1 LSRGKAGEVAG
12 PRWPSEPAAPPIA
25 VCPIPPVAYDRSGQ
39 QVRLPIP
46 DPGPSM
52 PHPESPRVPD
62 IREVLANRIAILD
75 GAMGTMVHALA
86 LDELGFRGERFAD
99 HGRDLKNCIDVLTLT
114 QGDAIRGIHA
124 AYLEAG
130 ADIVETNTF
139 GATSVALADFGLQ
152 HHTREMN
159 LVAARLAREAADAW
173 TARTPGQPR
182 FVAGSIGPTNKQ
194 LSIAGNVAD
203 PGHRD
208 VTFEQMV
215 AAYREQIEALIE
227 GGVDLLLA
235 ETAFDTLVLKA
246 CLHAIERVFA
256 DGGRQ
261 VPVMASFTVFEGGR
275 TLSAQTVEAC
285 WTSISHV
292 DLLSAGINCALGP
305 EKLRTHVA
313 DLSRITPRF
322 VSCYPN
328 AGLPNALGGF
338 DETPEMMA
346 GVLKEF
352 AEAGW
357 LNVVG
362 GCCGTTPA
370 HIKAIADVMRQY
382 PPRKPVAPPRRSRYS
397 GLEMLEIR
405 PESSFTIVGERTNV
419 TGSRAFARLIREER
433 YEEALGVAR
442 QQVENGANIIDVNVD
457 EGMLDGPAVMTKF
470 LTLLSSE
477 PEIAKVPIMVDS
489 SRFEVLEAGLKCVQ
503 GKGIANSISLKEG
516 EEVFLKHA
524 RIVRRLGA
532 AAVVMAFDEEGQA
545 TDVDRRVAICERAY
559 RLLTEQAGFPPEDI
573 IFDPNILTV
582 ATGLEEHARY
592 ALNFIEATRIIKERM
607 PLVKVSGGVSN
618 ISFSFRGNEVVRES
632 MHACFLYHAIRA
644 GMEMGIVNAG
654 QLAVYEEIEPELKT
668 RIEDVLFDRKPDA
681 TERLVEFAETVKKQ
695 EGGGQTQADAWR
707 SLDVESRLTHALVK
721 GIVDHVEA
729 DVDEA
734 RGHYPTSLEIIEGP
748 LMRGMQVVGDLFG
761 EGKMFLPQVVKSAR
775 VMKKAV
781 NHLLPHMEAE
791 RAASGAAQAK
801 RGRVL
806 MATVKGDVHD
816 IGKNIVGVVLGCNN
830 YEVVD
835 LGVMVPCTKIID
847 EALRNEVD
855 VVGLSGL
862 ITPSLDEMVQ
872 VAREFE
878 HAKLKM
884 PLLIGG
890 ATTSARHTA
899 VKIAPAYSGAVI
911 HVSDASRAAGVV
923 EKLLNPA
930 SREGFAQANRAAQ
943 ARDVENF
950 RRRQETKLV
959 SYATA
964 CAKRWTT
971 DWAAAP
977 IDVPEF
983 LGVRTL
989 EKIPLADLVP
999 YIDWSP
1005 FFMSWELKGKYPAI
1019 FTDPVVGAE
1028 ARKLHADATR
1038 MLDEIIR
1045 DDLLVAKA
1053 AYGFFPANSVGDDI
1067 AVYADESRT
1076 TEVGRVHTLRQQ
1088 WERQGQDV
1096 FHALADFVAPAE
1108 SGRHDYLGG
1117 FAVTAGH
1124 GCEELCRKYD
1134 ADHDD
1139 YSSILAKALADR
1151 LAEAAAE
1158 WLHAQARLEWG
1169 YGRAERLS
1177 SEDLIE
1183 EKYRGIRP
1191 APGYP
1196 ACPDHTEKR
1205 SLFAWLDAE
1214 GRAGMTLTE
1223 SCAMLPAASV
1233 SGLYFAHPESRYF
1246 AVDRITREQVEVYA
1260 VRKGMPVSE
1269 IERWLAPNLGYDA

>member
-1 LSRGKAGEVAG
+1 M
-12 PRWPSEPAAPPIA
+12 PAD
-25 VCPIPPVAYDRSGQ
+25 DRSDLL
-39 QVRLPIP
+39 RA
-46 DPGPSM
+46 
-52 PHPESPRVPD
+52 
-62 IREVLANRIAILD
+62 VLADRIAILD
-75 GAMGTMVHALA
+75 GAMGTMVHQLA
-86 LDELGFRGERFAD
+86 LDEAGFRGARFAD
-99 HGRDLKNCIDVLTLT
+99 HHRDLKNCIDVLTLT
-114 QGDAIRGIHA
+114 QGDAIRRIHA

-159 LVAARLAREAADAW
+159 LAAAALARAAADAA
-173 TARTPGQPR
+173 TAKTPDRPR

-208 VTFEQMV
+208 VTFDQMV
-215 AAYREQIEALIE
+215 AAYREQIEALID
-227 GGVDLLLA
+227 GGVDILLA

-246 CLHAIERVFA
+246 CLHAIEQVFSNL
-256 DGGRQ
+256 GRKL
-261 VPVMASFTVFEGGR
+261 PVMASFTIFDGGR

-285 WTSISHV
+285 WTSIAHI

-313 DLSRITPRF
+313 DLARITPRL

-346 GVLKEF
+346 TVLREF
-352 AEAGW
+352 AAAGW
-357 LNVVG
+357 LNIVG

-370 HIKAIADVMRQY
+370 HIAAIADVMRNY
-382 PPRKPVAPPRRSRYS
+382 PPRQPAPPPRRSRYS

-419 TGSRAFARLIREER
+419 TGSRAFARLIKEER

-457 EGMLDGPAVMTKF
+457 EGMLDGVKVMTKF

-477 PEIAKVPIMVDS
+477 PEISRVPIMIDS

-503 GKGIANSISLKEG
+503 GKGIVNSISLKEG
-516 EEVFLKHA
+516 EEKFLEHA
-524 RIVRRLGA
+524 RIVRSHGA
-532 AAVVMAFDEEGQA
+532 AVVVMAFDEEGQA

-559 RLLTEQAGFPPEDI
+559 RLLTERAGFPAEDI

-582 ATGLEEHARY
+582 ATGIEEHNRY
-592 ALNFIEATRIIKERM
+592 AVNFIEATRRIKAAM
-607 PLVKVSGGVSN
+607 PAVKVSGGVSN
-618 ISFSFRGNEVVRES
+618 ISFSFRGNEVVREA
-632 MHACFLYHAIRA
+632 MHSCFLYHAIQA

-654 QLAVYEEIEPELKT
+654 QLAVYEEIEPPLKE
-668 RIEDVLFDRKPDA
+668 RIEDVLFDRRPDA

-695 EGGGQTQADAWR
+695 EGGGTAQADAWR
-707 SLDVESRLTHALVK
+707 SLDVEARLGHALVK
-721 GIVDHVEA
+721 GIVDHIDADVEA
-729 DVDEA
+729 A
-734 RGHYPTSLEIIEGP
+734 RQHYATSLEIIEGP
-748 LMRGMQVVGDLFG
+748 LMRGMQTVGDLFG

-775 VMKKAV
+775 VMKRAV
-781 NHLLPHMEAE
+781 NFLLPHMEAE
-791 RAASGAAQAK
+791 RLASGTTQAK

-847 EALRNEVD
+847 EAIRNEVD
-855 VVGLSGL
+855 IVGLSGL

-878 HAKLKM
+878 HAGLKM

-899 VKIAPAYSGAVI
+899 VKIAPQYSGPVV
-911 HVSDASRAAGVV
+911 HVNDASRAAGVV
-923 EKLLNPA
+923 DKLLSPTA
-930 SREGFAQANRAAQ
+930 RDEFVQSTRQAQ

-959 SYATA
+959 PYATA

-971 DWAAAP
+971 DWATAP

-989 EKIPLADLVP
+989 ARIPLGELIP
-999 YIDWSP
+999 FIDWSP
-1005 FFMSWELKGKYPAI
+1005 FFLSWELKGKHPAI
-1019 FTDPVVGAE
+1019 FADPVVGAE
-1028 ARKLHADATR
+1028 ARKLHADALR
-1038 MLDEIIR
+1038 MLDEIVR
-1045 DDLLVAKA
+1045 DDALVAKA
-1053 AYGFFPANSVGDDI
+1053 AYGFFPANAAGDDI
-1067 AVYADESRT
+1067 ILYTDETRT
-1076 TEVGRVHTLRQQ
+1076 AERGRVHTLRQQ

-1096 FHALADFVAPAE
+1096 FHALADFVAPVE
-1108 SGRHDYLGG
+1108 SGRADYLGA
-1117 FAVTAGH
+1117 FACTAGH
-1124 GCEELCRKYD
+1124 GCEELCRRYD

-1151 LAEAAAE
+1151 LAEACAE
-1158 WLHAQARLEWG
+1158 WLHAKVRREWG
-1169 YGRAERLS
+1169 FGRQENLAP
-1177 SEDLIE
+1177 EDLIDE
-1183 EKYRGIRP
+1183 RYRGIRP

-1205 SLFAWLDAE
+1205 SLFAWLDA
-1214 GRAGMTLTE
+1214 GAGAGMTLTE

-1246 AVDRITREQVEVYA
+1246 AVDRITREQVEAYA
-1260 VRKGMPVSE
+1260 ARKGMPVAE
-1269 IERWLAPNLGYDA
+1269 VEKWLTPNLGYDP

>member
-1 LSRGKAGEVAG
+1 MPASSRA
-12 PRWPSEPAAPPIA
+12 
-25 VCPIPPVAYDRSGQ
+25 DLLRS
-39 QVRLPIP
+39 
-46 DPGPSM
+46 
-52 PHPESPRVPD
+52 
-62 IREVLANRIAILD
+62 VLADRIAILD
-75 GAMGTMVHALA
+75 GAMGTMVHQLA
-86 LDELGFRGERFAD
+86 LDESGFRGVRFAD
-99 HGRDLKNCIDVLTLT
+99 HHRDLKNCIDVLTLT

-139 GATSVALADFGLQ
+139 GATSIALADFGLQ

-159 LVAARLAREAADAW
+159 LVAASLARAAADAA
-173 TARTPGQPR
+173 TAKTPDRPR

-194 LSIAGNVAD
+194 LSISGNVAD

-208 VTFEQMV
+208 VTFDQMV
-215 AAYREQIEALIE
+215 AGYREQIEALID

-246 CLHAIERVFA
+246 CLHAIEQVFS
-256 DGGRQ
+256 DLGRTL
-261 VPVMASFTVFEGGR
+261 PVMASFTIFEGGR

-285 WTSISHV
+285 WTSISHI

-313 DLSRITPRF
+313 DLSRITPRL

-346 GVLKEF
+346 SVLKEF

-357 LNVVG
+357 LNIVG

-370 HIKAIADVMRQY
+370 HIAAIADVMRNY
-382 PPRKPVAPPRRSRYS
+382 PPRTPAAPPRRSRYS

-419 TGSRAFARLIREER
+419 TGSRAFARLIKEER

-457 EGMLDGPAVMTKF
+457 EGMLDGVKVMTKF

-477 PEIAKVPIMVDS
+477 PEISRVPIMIDS
-489 SRFEVLEAGLKCVQ
+489 SRFEVLEAGLKCIQ
-503 GKGIANSISLKEG
+503 GKGIVNSISLKEG
-516 EEVFLKHA
+516 EAKFLEHA
-524 RIVRRLGA
+524 AVVRSHGA
-532 AAVVMAFDEEGQA
+532 AVVVMAFDEEGQA
-545 TDVDRRVAICERAY
+545 TDVERRVAICKRAY
-559 RLLTEQAGFPPEDI
+559 RLLTEQAGFEPEDI

-582 ATGLEEHARY
+582 ATGIEEHNRY
-592 ALNFIEATRIIKERM
+592 AVNFLEATRQIKAAM
-607 PLVKVSGGVSN
+607 PAVKVSGGVSN
-618 ISFSFRGNEVVRES
+618 ISFSFRGNEVVREA
-632 MHACFLYHAIRA
+632 MHSCFLYHAIRA

-654 QLAVYEEIEPELKT
+654 QLAVYEEIEPQLKE
-668 RIEDVLFDRKPDA
+668 RIEDVLFDRRPDA

-695 EGGGQTQADAWR
+695 EGGGAAQADAWR
-707 SLDVESRLTHALVK
+707 SLDVEARLSHALVK
-721 GIVDHVEA
+721 GIADHVEV
-729 DVDEA
+729 DVEDA
-734 RGHYPTSLEIIEGP
+734 RSHYATSLEIIEGP
-748 LMRGMQVVGDLFG
+748 LMRGMQTVGDLFG

-781 NHLLPHMEAE
+781 NYLLPHMEAE
-791 RAASGAAQAK
+791 RLAAGTTQTK

-847 EALRNEVD
+847 EAIRNEVD
-855 VVGLSGL
+855 IVGLSGL

-872 VAREFE
+872 VAQELE
-878 HAKLKM
+878 HAGLKM

-899 VKIAPAYSGAVI
+899 VKIAPKYSGAVV
-911 HVSDASRAAGVV
+911 HVNDASRAAGVV
-923 EKLLNPA
+923 DKLLSPTL
-930 SREGFAQANRAAQ
+930 RDEFVRATRDSQ
-943 ARDVENF
+943 ARDLENF

-989 EKIPLADLVP
+989 EKIPLGELIP
-999 YIDWSP
+999 FIDWSP
-1005 FFMSWELKGKYPAI
+1005 FFMSWELKGKHPAI
-1019 FTDPVVGAE
+1019 FSDPVVGEE
-1028 ARKLHADATR
+1028 ARKLHADALR
-1038 MLDEIIR
+1038 MLDEIVR
-1045 DDLLVAKA
+1045 ADALVAKA
-1053 AYGFFPANSVGDDI
+1053 AYGFFPANAAGDDVI
-1067 AVYADESRT
+1067 LYTDESRT
-1076 TEVGRVHTLRQQ
+1076 AERGRVHTLRQQ

-1096 FHALADFVAPAE
+1096 FHALADFVAPVE
-1108 SGRHDYLGG
+1108 SGRRDYLGA
-1117 FAVTAGH
+1117 FACTAGH
-1124 GCEELCRKYD
+1124 GCEELCRRYD
-1134 ADHDD
+1134 AEHDD
-1139 YSSILAKALADR
+1139 YSSIMAKAVADR
-1151 LAEAAAE
+1151 LAEACAE
-1158 WLHAQARLEWG
+1158 WLHARARREWG
-1169 YGRAERLS
+1169 FGKAEALS
-1177 SEDLIE
+1177 NEDLIE

-1205 SLFAWLDAE
+1205 SLFTWLDA
-1214 GRAGMTLTE
+1214 GTGAGMTLTE

-1246 AVDRITREQVEVYA
+1246 AVDRITREQVEAYA
-1260 VRKGMPVSE
+1260 ARKGMAVAE
-1269 IERWLAPNLGYDA
+1269 VEKWLAPNLGYDP

>member
-1 LSRGKAGEVAG
+1 MSQKTTV
-12 PRWPSEPAAPPIA
+12 SPPDA
-25 VCPIPPVAYDRSGQ
+25 LRA
-39 QVRLPIP
+39 L
-46 DPGPSM
+46 
-52 PHPESPRVPD
+52 
-62 IREVLANRIAILD
+62 LASRIAILD
-75 GAMGTMVHALA
+75 GAMGTMVHQLG
-86 LDELGFRGERFAD
+86 LDEQGFRGQRFAD
-99 HGRDLKNCIDVLTLT
+99 HHRDLKNCIDVLTLT

-124 AYLEAG
+124 AYFEAG

-152 HHTREMN
+152 HHTREIN
-159 LVAARLAREAADAW
+159 LVAASLARAAADA
-173 TARTPGQPR
+173 AMAKTPDRPR

-208 VTFEQMV
+208 VTFDQMV

-246 CLHAIERVFA
+246 CLHAIEQVFS
-256 DGGRQ
+256 DLGRTL
-261 VPVMASFTVFEGGR
+261 PVMASFTIFEGGR

-285 WTSISHV
+285 WTSISHI

-313 DLSRITPRF
+313 DLARITPKL

-346 GVLKEF
+346 SVLEEF
-352 AEAGW
+352 AQAGW
-357 LNVVG
+357 LNIVG

-370 HIKAIADVMRQY
+370 HIKAIADVMRNY
-382 PPRKPVAPPRRSRYS
+382 PPRQPTPPPRRSRYS
-397 GLEMLEIR
+397 GLEMLELR
-405 PESSFTIVGERTNV
+405 PESSFTVVGERTNV
-419 TGSRAFARLIREER
+419 TGSRAFARLIKEER

-457 EGMLDGPAVMTKF
+457 EGMLDGVKVMTKF

-477 PEIAKVPIMVDS
+477 PEISRVPIMIDS

-503 GKGIANSISLKEG
+503 GKGIVNSISLKEG
-516 EEVFLKHA
+516 EDQFLEHA
-524 RIVRRLGA
+524 RIVRSHGA
-532 AAVVMAFDEEGQA
+532 AVVVMAFDEEGQA
-545 TDVDRRVAICERAY
+545 TDVERRVAICKRAY
-559 RLLTEQAGFPPEDI
+559 RLLTEEAGFPPEDI

-582 ATGLEEHARY
+582 ATGIEEHNRY
-592 ALNFIEATRIIKERM
+592 AVNFIEATRQIKAAM
-607 PLVKVSGGVSN
+607 PAVKVSGGVSN
-618 ISFSFRGNEVVRES
+618 ISFSFRGNEVVREA
-632 MHACFLYHAIRA
+632 MHSCFLYHAIRA

-654 QLAVYEEIEPELKT
+654 QLAVYQEIEPELKE
-668 RIEDVLFDRKPDA
+668 RIEDVLFDRRPDA

-695 EGGGQTQADAWR
+695 EGGGGSQADTWR
-707 SLDVESRLTHALVK
+707 SLDVETRLAHALVK
-721 GIVDHVEA
+721 GIVDHIDEDVEA
-729 DVDEA
+729 A
-734 RGHYPTSLEIIEGP
+734 RQHYATSLEIIEGP
-748 LMRGMQVVGDLFG
+748 LMRGMQTVGDLFG

-781 NHLLPHMEAE
+781 NYLLPHMEAE
-791 RAASGAAQAK
+791 RLAAGTTQAK

-847 EALRNEVD
+847 EAIRNEVD
-855 VVGLSGL
+855 IVGLSGL

-872 VAREFE
+872 VAQEFE
-878 HAKLKM
+878 HAGLKM

-899 VKIAPAYSGAVI
+899 VKIAPRYSGAVV
-911 HVSDASRAAGVV
+911 HVNDASRAAGVV
-923 EKLLNPA
+923 EKLLSPTA
-930 SREGFAQANRAAQ
+930 REAFVQATRESQ

-950 RRRQETKLV
+950 KRRQETKLV
-959 SYATA
+959 TYAAA

-971 DWAAAP
+971 DWATAP

-983 LGVRTL
+983 LGVRSL
-989 EKIPLADLVP
+989 DRIPLGDLIP
-999 YIDWSP
+999 FIDWSP
-1005 FFMSWELKGKYPAI
+1005 FFLSWELKGKYPTI
-1019 FTDPVVGAE
+1019 FTDAVVGTE
-1028 ARKLHADATR
+1028 ARKLHADALR
-1038 MLDEIIR
+1038 MLDEIVR
-1045 DDLLVAKA
+1045 TDALVSKA
-1053 AYGFFPANSVGDDI
+1053 AYGFFAANSIGDD
-1067 AVYADESRT
+1067 VVLYTDESRAN
-1076 TEVGRVHTLRQQ
+1076 EIGRVHTLRQQ

-1096 FHALADFVAPAE
+1096 FHALADFVAPVE
-1108 SGRHDYLGG
+1108 SGRRDYLGA
-1117 FAVTAGH
+1117 FACTAGH

-1134 ADHDD
+1134 RDHDD
-1139 YSSILAKALADR
+1139 YSSIMAKAVADR
-1151 LAEAAAE
+1151 LAEACAE
-1158 WLHAQARLEWG
+1158 WLHAKVRREWG
-1169 YGRAERLS
+1169 YGRQEALS
-1177 SEDLIE
+1177 PEDLIE

-1214 GRAGMTLTE
+1214 TRAGMTLTE
-1223 SCAMLPAASV
+1223 SCAMWPAASV
-1233 SGLYFAHPESRYF
+1233 SGLYFGHPESRYF
-1246 AVDRITREQVEVYA
+1246 AVDRITRDQVEAYA
-1260 VRKGMPVSE
+1260 ARKGMAVAE
-1269 IERWLAPNLGYDA
+1269 VERWLAPNLGYDA